1 MNDKV
6 HELPALKT
14 IDSLEALKV
23 VADPLRTQIMEILY
37 PKPMTVNQIADRL
50 GLAPS
55 KLYYHMN
62 QLELH
67 GFVHVVDTQ
76 VQGNIIEKF
85 FWLTAKDFDLDKE
98 LLQFAGHEV
107 TNEVHQ
113 VLLSTLDA
121 TRADIVRSIEARE
134 FNRGQG
140 AQDNPRHL
148 MLTREVNRISDERA
162 QEFMERLKALLEE
175 FSSEAPVD
183 DAAAP
188 NYAMTLAFYPSFY
201 YNEDLDKPQRKQD

>member
-1 MNDKV
+1 MTDKTS
-6 HELPALKT
+6 ELPALKV
-14 IDSLEALKV
+14 IDNLEALKV

-37 PKPMTVNQIADRL
+37 PRPMTVNQIADRL

-67 GFVHVVDTQ
+67 AFVHVVDTQ

-85 FWLTAKDFDLDKE
+85 FWLTARDFELDKD
-98 LLQFAGHEV
+98 LLQFAGHEASS
-107 TNEVHQ
+107 EVHEA
-113 VLLSTLDA
+113 LLSTLDA

-148 MLTREVNRISDERA
+148 MLNRMVNRISDERA
-162 QEFMERLKALLEE
+162 TEFLQRLKDLMEE
-175 FSSEAPVD
+175 FSEETPVD

-188 NYAMTLAFYPSFY
+188 NYALTLAFYPSFY
-201 YNEDLDKPQRKQD
+201 YNEDLDKPQGK